1 MDNIKA
7 FILAAGKGER
17 MKNLTIDTPKTLV
30 KIGQI
35 TILESIVKFL
45 HDMSIMDIYV
55 ITGYQKEKF
64 ESKNLKRYNLKYIYN
79 QDYSKANNIS
89 SLYFARDFLD
99 RMLII
104 EGDIFFD
111 NNINFRLPT
120 DSKYSFYLT
129 GGVENS
135 REWIV
140 NFDKFINSVQKEGGT
155 GQRIFG
161 VSYWTKQDAIKIKKL
176 ITEEYENNN
185 LGIYW
190 DEIVLDLYLDQ
201 FKIKTL
207 QIPNDFLIEVDTE
220 REHSI
225 LIENMEKKNEII

>member
-17 MKNLTIDTPKTLV
+17 MKNLTIDTPKPLI

-64 ESKNLKRYNLKYIYN
+64 ESENLKRYNLKYIYN
-79 QDYSKANNIS
+79 PDYSKANNIS

-99 RMLII
+99 QMLII

-129 GGVENS
+129 GEVENS

-176 ITEEYENNN
+176 ITHEYENNN
-185 LGIYW
+185 LRIYW

-207 QIPNDFLIEVDTE
+207 EIPKDFLNEIDTE

-225 LIENMEKKNEII
+225 LIDNLEKKNEVI